1 MDVVIVESPA
11 KAKTINKYLG
21 KNYEVYASYGHIR
34 DLPSKDGSV
43 DPDQDF
49 AMIWDVDAKSAKR
62 MSDIARAVKDADR
75 LILATDPDREGEA
88 ISWHVLEVL
97 RGKKVLKG
105 KEVSRVAFNAITKQA
120 VLDAMAKP
128 REIDV
133 ALVDAYLARRA
144 LDYLVGFNLS
154 PVLWRKLPGA
164 RSAGRVQSVTL
175 RLVCERELEIETFV
189 RQEYWSLAAFLKTGD
204 GSPFTARLA
213 GADGTKLGRLDIKTE
228 AEARSLQDALEASAY
243 RVAKVEAK
251 PARRNPQ
258 PPFTTSTMQQ
268 EASRKLGFNPNR
280 TMQLAQRLYEGVE
293 IAGETVGLITYM
305 RTDGV
310 DMAPEA
316 VEAARRVIAAE
327 FGPRY
332 VPKVPRKYTVKAKN
346 AQEAHEAVRP
356 TDPARLPKQVARL
369 LDPDM
374 FKLYELI
381 WVRTTASQMESAE
394 LERTTVDIVGEGK
407 GCRFDLRA
415 TGQVIRFE
423 GFLKLY
429 QEGRDDA
436 AAPGSE
442 DEEGGRLPPMRAGD
456 KLAKDKVSAEQHST
470 EPPPRFTEATVIKRM
485 EELGIGRPSTY
496 DATIQTLLAREYVR
510 IDKKRL
516 VPEDKGRLVTAFLE
530 SFFARYVGYDFTADL
545 EGKLD
550 RISNHEIDWRAV
562 LRDFWQ
568 DFSEAIAGTKDLR
581 TTEVLDNLNE
591 VLGPNIFPKRED
603 GGDPRQCQLCGNG
616 QISLKLGKFGAFIGC
631 SNYPEC
637 KYTRQIG
644 QAEGV
649 EAEAGGPKVLGR
661 DPASEDEVTLRDG
674 RFGPYIQLGEG
685 EKPKR
690 SSLPKGLAPGEV
702 TLEKALALLSLPREV
717 ARHPATKEPIL
728 AALGRYGPYVQHGKT
743 YANLGK
749 DDDVLDIGGNRAI
762 DLIVAKES
770 GLSGRRFG
778 GAAET
783 AAKVL
788 GDHPKGGQVSL
799 RAGRF
804 GPYVSHDKINATLPK
819 DADVTTFTLEDA
831 LVLLAAKASG
841 GGAGGGAIHGRL
853 LGEHPQGG
861 AITVRQ
867 GRFGPYVNHGKINAT
882 LKRDQ
887 SSDELT
893 LEEAIRLV
901 EDKGGADVG
910 PSRSAGGGKTAAGKA
925 SGKTPGKTPGKTTP
939 AETGRAK
946 TLAKAPAAVRKAPPP
961 GRKTSAAA
969 PTAAAGKAPAR
980 KKSMA

>member
-1 MDVVIVESPA
+1 MDVVIVESPS

-21 KNYEVYASYGHIR
+21 RNYEVYASYGHIR

-49 AMIWDVDAKSAKR
+49 AMIWDTDAKSAKR
-62 MSDIARAVKDADR
+62 MSDIARAVKEADR
-75 LILATDPDREGEA
+75 VILATDPDREGEA

-105 KEVSRVAFNAITKQA
+105 KEVARVAFNAITKQA

-128 REIDV
+128 REID
-133 ALVDAYLARRA
+133 AGLVDAYLARRA

-175 RLVCERELEIETFV
+175 RLICERELEIETFV
-189 RQEYWSLAAFLKTGD
+189 RQEYWSIAAALKTAG
-204 GSPFTARLA
+204 GGAFTARLV
-213 GADGTKLGRLDIKTE
+213 GADGTKLGRLDIKTADE
-228 AEARSLQDALEASAY
+228 AHGLRDALQRSAFH
-243 RVAKVEAK
+243 VARIEAK

-268 EASRKLGFNPNR
+268 EASRKLGINPNR

-293 IAGETVGLITYM
+293 IGGETVGLITYM

-316 VEAARRVIAAE
+316 VEAARRVIGQE
-327 FGPRY
+327 FGARY

-356 TDPARLPKQVARL
+356 TDMARLPKSVARS

-374 FKLYELI
+374 LRLYELI
-381 WVRTTASQMESAE
+381 WVRTAASQMESAE
-394 LERTTVDIVGEGK
+394 LERTTVDVVAEG
-407 GCRFDLRA
+407 GGRRFDLRA
-415 TGQVIRFE
+415 TGQVVRFD
-423 GFLKLY
+423 GFLRLY

-436 AAPGSE
+436 GSDDE
-442 DEEGGRLPPMRAGD
+442 DGGRLPAMTAEETLTRESIA
-456 KLAKDKVSAEQHST
+456 AEQHST
-470 EPPPRFTEATVIKRM
+470 EPPPRFTEATIIKRM

-496 DATIQTLLAREYVR
+496 DATVQTLLAREYVR
-510 IDKKRL
+510 VDKKRL

-550 RISNHEIDWRAV
+550 RISNNEIDWRAV
-562 LRDFWQ
+562 LRDFWRE
-568 DFSEAIAGTKDLR
+568 FSEAIAGTKELR

-591 VLGPNIFPKRED
+591 VLGPNIFPQRED
-603 GGDPRQCQLCGNG
+603 GGDPRRCTLCGTG
-616 QISLKLGKFGAFIGC
+616 QLSLKLGKFGAFIGC
-631 SNYPEC
+631 SNYPDC

-644 QAEGV
+644 QPEGV
-649 EAEAGGPKVLGR
+649 EAEAGGPKMLGL
-661 DPASEDEVTLRDG
+661 DPAGVEVTLRDG

-702 TLEKALALLSLPREV
+702 TLDQALALLSLPREV
-717 ARHPATKEPIL
+717 ARHPESKEPIV

-749 DDDVLDIGGNRAI
+749 DDDVLLIGGNRAI
-762 DLIVAKES
+762 DLIIAKES
-770 GLSGRRFG
+770 GLTGRRFG
-778 GAAET
+778 GASES

-788 GDHPKGGQVSL
+788 GDHPSGGAVSL

-804 GPYVSHDKINATLPK
+804 GPYVNHGKVNATLPK
-819 DADVTTFTLEDA
+819 DADATSFTLAEA
-831 LVLLAAKASG
+831 VALLAAKAEGGGGSG
-841 GGAGGGAIHGRL
+841 GGAIQGRL

-867 GRFGPYVNHGKINAT
+867 GRFGPYVNHGKTNAT

-887 SSDELT
+887 SPDDLT

-901 EDKGGADVG
+901 EDRAGADG
-910 PSRSAGGGKTAAGKA
+910 PRKGKA
-925 SGKTPGKTPGKTTP
+925 APKAAAKKVSAKPVGKP
-939 AETGRAK
+939 AAK
-946 TLAKAPAAVRKAPPP
+946 AAYKSATKPAAKAPAA
-961 GRKTSAAA
+961 
-969 PTAAAGKAPAR
+969 R
-980 KKSMA
+980 KKTA